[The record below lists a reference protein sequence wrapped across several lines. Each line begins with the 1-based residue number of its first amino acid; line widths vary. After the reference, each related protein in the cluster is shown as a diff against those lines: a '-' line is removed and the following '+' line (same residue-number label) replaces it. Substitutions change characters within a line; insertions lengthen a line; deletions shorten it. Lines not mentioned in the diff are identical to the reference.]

1 MLTPFSPAVLQL
13 QRHAR
18 AFALKHIEPIAGS
31 IDRDESIPR
40 QILRQLA
47 AAGFLKIGF
56 PGAIE
61 NTNADALGLGLVHKE
76 FGKICSSIRS
86 FLTVQD
92 MVARA
97 ISKTATDEL
106 RAAWLPR
113 MLGGDV
119 IVGLCLSEPDRG
131 SDIRSFSTVAR
142 PDTNGLV
149 LNGTKTW
156 TSFGQIADAFLV
168 FASSDQGNLAMI
180 VERCAP
186 GVCVEAIKGLLGLR
200 GSMLARVT
208 FHDCFVPRTAIVGV
222 VGAAN
227 AYVSSIALDSGRY
240 SVAWGA
246 IGLAER
252 CLEELVRY
260 SQTRTPF
267 GRPLVE
273 RQLIQRLIT
282 RSYASLRS
290 AELLAIE
297 AGLLRTAS
305 DPDMLFRTSLAKFYA
320 ADVAMQIAKDAVQVL
335 GAHGCTDDQF
345 VNRAFRDAKILEII
359 EGTTQIHEITLSD
372 HISAMISPSQW

>member
-1 MLTPFSPAVLQL
+1 MFAPLSPGVLQL
-13 QRHAR
+13 QQHAR
-18 AFALKHIEPIAGS
+18 AFALKHIEPIASS
-31 IDRDESIPR
+31 IDRNESIPR
-40 QILRQLA
+40 QTLREVA
-47 AAGFLKIGF
+47 KAGFLKIGF
-56 PGAIE
+56 PDALD
-61 NTNADALGLGLVHKE
+61 NTNVDALGLGIVHKE
-76 FGKICSSIRS
+76 FGRTCSSIRS

-97 ISKTATDEL
+97 ISRTATLEL
-106 RAAWLPR
+106 KAAWLPR

-119 IVGLCLSEPDRG
+119 IFGLCLSEPERG

-142 PDTNGLV
+142 SDVNGFV

-168 FASSDQGNLAMI
+168 FASSDQGNLAVI
-180 VERCAP
+180 VERSAV
-186 GVCVEAIKGLLGLR
+186 GVSVDAIKGLLGLR

-208 FHDCFVPRTAIVGV
+208 FDDCFVSGAAIVGA

-252 CLEELVRY
+252 CLEELITY
-260 SQTRTPF
+260 SKRRAPF

-273 RQLIQRLIT
+273 QQLIQRLIT
-282 RSYASLRS
+282 HSYASLRS

-320 ADVAMQIAKDAVQVL
+320 ADVAMQIAKDAVQIL

-345 VNRAFRDAKILEII
+345 VQRAFRDAKILEII

-372 HISAMISPSQW
+372 HISALISPSRW